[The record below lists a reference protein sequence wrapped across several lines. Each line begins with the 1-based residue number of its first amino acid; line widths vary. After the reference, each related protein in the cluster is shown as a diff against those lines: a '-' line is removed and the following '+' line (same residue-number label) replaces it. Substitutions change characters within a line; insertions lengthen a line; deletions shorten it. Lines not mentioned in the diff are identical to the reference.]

1 MSLFLYYKD
10 KNEIVNNFFNF
21 TQQKILRYLI
31 QIKKMKLFYA
41 TIKIKY

>member
-1 MSLFLYYKD
+1 MYLFLYYKD

-21 TQQKILRYLI
+21 TEQKILKYL
-31 QIKKMKLFYA
+31 IKKMKLFYA